1 MNSLYNNALKQ
12 SHTLQKDLD
21 KFQSGQDASAGLQGQ
36 ISASF
41 NTLQR
46 SIDDYDNLA
55 KRELIPV
62 KKETALTRVAKFR
75 QDLQEMKVRFE
86 ATKKQQES
94 QKLEQSRDSLLRRPN
109 RGANIPEHPYQPLSR
124 DEFALREQSFAH
136 NTDSQLDDFI
146 GQAQNLLENLTDQH
160 SILKKTQKKILDTAN
175 HLGLSQNVIRY
186 IERRSAQDKWI
197 FYGGMIITVLC
208 LWAIVHFIAVS
219 LLVQKRLAASV
230 LKCGQRKIWLDPNEV
245 NEISNANSR
254 ANIRKLVKDGLII
267 RKPEIS
273 QSRFRVLERA
283 AAKRNGRHMGHGKR
297 KGTADARMR
306 SQVIWMRRMRV
317 LRRLLAKYR
326 EAGKIDKHLY
336 HHLYLKSKGNGFKN
350 KRVLMEHIHKAKAEK
365 VRAKTLA
372 EQADVLRAK
381 NKALRERRANKKTEK
396 LEARQ

>member
-1 MNSLYNNALKQ
+1 MLYSSIKNDTYDPVDWNDTDASEDEDYLPQFPHQEQIPIAPSVKNYFLKADNELFIASSLSSQSSSGESGIQLLQVNQENESEDRKRVRMNSLSWDINTRELFRRKLSTETPFDKVRRAIDATIDNGVDEVDISNIGLTEIPDEIGELQYVTVLHNDIVKVASLQVYLYNNE
-12 SHTLQKDLD
+12 LQY
-21 KFQSGQDASAGLQGQ
+21 
-36 ISASF
+36 I
-41 NTLQR
+41 N
-46 SIDDYDNLA
+46 
-55 KRELIPV
+55 PV
-62 KKETALTRVAKFR
+62 
-75 QDLQEMKVRFE
+75 M
-86 ATKKQQES
+86 
-94 QKLEQSRDSLLRRPN
+94 
-109 RGANIPEHPYQPLSR
+109 
-124 DEFALREQSFAH
+124 
-136 NTDSQLDDFI
+136 
-146 GQAQNLLENLTDQH
+146 
-160 SILKKTQKKILDTAN
+160 
-175 HLGLSQNVIRY
+175 
-186 IERRSAQDKWI
+186 
-197 FYGGMIITVLC
+197 
-208 LWAIVHFIAVS
+208 VS